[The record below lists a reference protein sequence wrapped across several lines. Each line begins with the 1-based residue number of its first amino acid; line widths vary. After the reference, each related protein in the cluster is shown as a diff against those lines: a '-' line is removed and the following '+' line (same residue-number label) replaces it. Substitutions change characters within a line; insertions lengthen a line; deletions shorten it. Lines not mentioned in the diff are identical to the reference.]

1 MDTQVINKVSS
12 SIYNR
17 FPEFKGCNPT
27 VRKQK
32 KPQAKS
38 TPGNTTTTYL
48 LTYKTKALVSA
59 SSGSKSMSR
68 SIRVVATEN
77 GKIIKMTTSR

>member
-1 MDTQVINKVSS
+1 MDTQVIKKVSS

-38 TPGNTTTTYL
+38 TPGNTTYL